1 MFTLDCLFLTRLPCD
16 NLLNLCFEALLH
28 LYFTV
33 QSNDGYTSATARNAI
48 LVKFLK
54 LKLKLAAYKDQKKN
68 IQLML
73 RVGRQK
79 DKKLEL
85 ELLEIKKRAFDVYKA
100 PDL

>member
-1 MFTLDCLFLTRLPCD
+1 MYHE

-28 LYFTV
+28 LYFKV
-33 QSNDGYTSATARNAI
+33 QSNDSYTSATARNAI

-54 LKLKLAAYKDQKKN
+54 PKLKLATYKDQKKN

-73 RVGRQK
+73 RLGRQK

-85 ELLEIKKRAFDVYKA
+85 ELFELKKLTFDVYNA
-100 PDL
+100 PDS

>member
-1 MFTLDCLFLTRLPCD
+1 
-16 NLLNLCFEALLH
+16 
-28 LYFTV
+28 
-33 QSNDGYTSATARNAI
+33 
-48 LVKFLK
+48 LK
-54 LKLKLAAYKDQKKN
+54 LTAHNDQKKN

-85 ELLEIKKRAFDVYKA
+85 ELLEIKKRAFDVYNA

>member
-1 MFTLDCLFLTRLPCD
+1 MYYD

-54 LKLKLAAYKDQKKN
+54 PKLKLAAYNDQKKN

-85 ELLEIKKRAFDVYKA
+85 ELLEIKKRAFDVYSA